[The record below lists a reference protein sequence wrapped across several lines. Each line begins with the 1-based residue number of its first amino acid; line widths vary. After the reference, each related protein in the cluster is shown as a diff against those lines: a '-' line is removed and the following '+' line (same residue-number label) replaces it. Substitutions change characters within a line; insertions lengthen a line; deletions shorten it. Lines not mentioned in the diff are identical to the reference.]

1 MQGGGRSWLRIL
13 AGAADLVSIDA
24 RPLILAFAICGGA
37 ASYFALPAEP
47 ERISVLAINAVLL
60 VVWWAARQW
69 SRPETVIML
78 TIVMLGGSLGLTAG
92 TVRALTA
99 AAPAIGSETGPVMLE
114 GWIQEIE
121 PGQKGVRLNIRV
133 HSISGMSPSDWPLN
147 VRVTHMSRLEVSAGL
162 FVRCWSVLR
171 PPPAPSMPGEYDF
184 RRQACF
190 EKLGAVGYVQGRC
203 RGERSVRRPVP

>member
-1 MQGGGRSWLRIL
+1 VQGGGRSWLRIL

-24 RPLILAFAICGGA
+24 QPLILAFAICGGA

-78 TIVMLGGSLGLTAG
+78 TIVML
-92 TVRALTA
+92 
-99 AAPAIGSETGPVMLE
+99 E

-133 HSISGMSPSDWPLN
+133 HSISGMAPSDRPLN

-171 PPPAPSMPGEYDF
+171 PPPAPSMPGVYDF
-184 RRQACF
+184 RRQAGF

-203 RGERSVRRPVP
+203 RGELSVRRPVP